1 MALGTIPGI
10 RTFSHG
16 SALADDGLTLDLA
29 PALTPTGLVDRPGF
43 FHGFAAHP
51 VVVTRSLLV
60 LADIASARYLRPAP
74 VGVRDPVLTANGDR
88 LRVECFSA
96 CNWVLARLD
105 LLASGLDGG
114 RIGHGTTNVDIG
126 PAMRRALA
134 RVPRGGLLHL
144 DVGTDRLRASTPAES
159 VEERRVQ
166 MPDRWVRALGN
177 AAELTQPLTERLSV
191 EATGA
196 RRFVQALPRAG
207 ATRTDRVR
215 LSAAR
220 GQLVTKPHRTP
231 GGVRLMG
238 AHRLAAVTRLL
249 VNLEG
254 LTVYAPA
261 DGTRYTTTTGWIHDL
276 KNERQR
282 GCTRVDSGTEAWLW
296 WDSRRKKL
304 RVSDERGNSSRSK
317 GPLSNGLAVVAV
329 ASCSGHN
336 GDYWLGELCGPTRWP
351 RPPLPRQ
358 CRRSC
363 PGWRRRCCGALRRIG
378 STATCCGRSS
388 PRRSPTPV
396 RRGPRPDGL
405 RGR

>member
-196 RRFVQALPRAG
+196 RRFVQALRPPGQDRPGRLGGPGLPRLREG
-207 ATRTDRVR
+207 KDRR
-215 LSAAR
+215 ARPPAAR
-220 GQLVTKPHRTP
+220 
-231 GGVRLMG
+231 
-238 AHRLAAVTRLL
+238 AHR
-249 VNLEG
+249 G
-254 LTVYAPA
+254 LDGRVSPAPA
-261 DGTRYTTTTGWIHDL
+261 LLR
-276 KNERQR
+276 
-282 GCTRVDSGTEAWLW
+282 
-296 WDSRRKKL
+296 SRL
-304 RVSDERGNSSRSK
+304 VICLGI
-317 GPLSNGLAVVAV
+317 LS
-329 ASCSGHN
+329 
-336 GDYWLGELCGPTRWP
+336 
-351 RPPLPRQ
+351 PLPR
-358 CRRSC
+358 
-363 PGWRRRCCGALRRIG
+363 
-378 STATCCGRSS
+378 SS
-388 PRRSPTPV
+388 AP
-396 RRGPRPDGL
+396 
-405 RGR
+405 